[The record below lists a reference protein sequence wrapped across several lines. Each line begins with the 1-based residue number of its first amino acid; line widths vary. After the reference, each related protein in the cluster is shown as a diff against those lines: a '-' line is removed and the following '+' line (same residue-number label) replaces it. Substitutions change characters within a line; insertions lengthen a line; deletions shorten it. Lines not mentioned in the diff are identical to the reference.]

1 MTLPSGLSNGADTG
15 EDVVRPSSHRN
26 SLLARMNVG
35 SRCNAL
41 IQSTFGKLDGGV
53 PKLTPIGT
61 CRSVSL
67 PDIIDSTTVKA
78 SPVIKF
84 QPGNKEGENWTQRK
98 ERIESALAWV
108 RSELNFIRAQDKVL
122 LSQLQQ
128 CQDNIERL
136 KRQRQQ
142 AAEQHEVQSFDDD
155 SYWEDWEISEFDMED
170 KKNFG
175 QQILNSKRFAH
186 SNPEISKSLLAT
198 YNGNNGS
205 TIKKDLEI
213 RV

>member
-1 MTLPSGLSNGADTG
+1 MGEDVTLPVGLSNGMAQA
-15 EDVVRPSSHRN
+15 SH
-26 SLLARMNVG
+26 SLLAQINAG
-35 SRCNAL
+35 SRCNHL
-41 IQSTFGKLDGGV
+41 IQSTFGKQDSVGE
-53 PKLTPIGT
+53 PKLTPIAT

-78 SPVIKF
+78 SPVLKF

-122 LSQLQQ
+122 LSQLRQ

-142 AAEQHEVQSFDDD
+142 AAEQQHELQSLDDD

-175 QQILNSKRFAH
+175 HQSLNSKRFAH
-186 SNPEISKSLLAT
+186 SNPELSKSLLAT
-198 YNGNNGS
+198 YNGNCPS
-205 TIKKDLEI
+205 IKKDLEI
-213 RV
+213 QV